1 MTKTTY
7 SSRCIRELIYDST
20 YFSSLYPESDYWR
33 PIAELRQP
41 IDSTLTIIFT
51 SSTHIYHTKR
61 SFDPIFYADEPRY
74 FEGFR
79 EPLYYNSDPRA
90 RVLACVDKSEVCS
103 PDGST
108 CWSMTAPHAPEK
120 KSSPYAYWL
129 MKWSLE
135 NSNTYNSI
143 KWRLGT
149 ALLAQESV
157 SQFVSLPLPSN
168 QWEIEA
174 SQLFATSL
182 ARIQYDALGIATG
195 EDRQRPGY
203 VEVTP
208 DEAKGHLCEI
218 YKFKS
223 PEYTNINLVA
233 FIGLNLLAI
242 AIIIL
247 SLNASTIG
255 LLPKS
260 EKDEKASTRTLVIG
274 FLVNKTVDLIFLII
288 TGVWSSI
295 KIICRKSKECY
306 RNRKARHGDNS
317 SSAGPGN

>member
-1 MTKTTY
+1 MFV
-7 SSRCIRELIYDST
+7 SSI
-20 YFSSLYPESDYWR
+20 
-33 PIAELRQP
+33 
-41 IDSTLTIIFT
+41 
-51 SSTHIYHTKR
+51 HIYHTER
-61 SFDPIFYADEPRY
+61 SFDPIFYANEPRY
-74 FEGFR
+74 FEGSR
-79 EPLYYNSDPRA
+79 APLYYNSDPRA

-103 PDGST
+103 PDGNT
-108 CWSMTAPHAPEK
+108 CWSMTAPVPEK
-120 KSSPYAYWL
+120 VSSSAAYWL

-135 NSNTYNSI
+135 NSNIYESI

-168 QWEIEA
+168 QWQLEA
-174 SQLFATSL
+174 RQLFATSL

-208 DEAKGHLCEI
+208 DEASGSLCGI

-223 PEYTNINLVA
+223 PDYTNINLVA

-260 EKDEKASTRTLVIG
+260 EADEKASTRTLVIG
-274 FLVNKTVDLIFLII
+274 FLLNQIVDLIFFII
-288 TGVWSSI
+288 TGICAVIRLSI
-295 KIICRKSKECY
+295 ARICTVVELLCRKSKECY
-306 RNRKARHGDNS
+306 TDRKAGHSVNLGH
-317 SSAGPGN
+317 AGRRN

>member
-1 MTKTTY
+1 M
-7 SSRCIRELIYDST
+7 
-20 YFSSLYPESDYWR
+20 FV
-33 PIAELRQP
+33 
-41 IDSTLTIIFT
+41 
-51 SSTHIYHTKR
+51 SSTHIYHTER

-74 FEGFR
+74 FEGLRAPF
-79 EPLYYNSDPRA
+79 YYNSDPRA
-90 RVLACVDKSEVCS
+90 RVLACVDKSAVCS
-103 PDGST
+103 PDGNI
-108 CWSMTAPHAPEK
+108 CWSMTATVPETV
-120 KSSPYAYWL
+120 SSSAEYWL

-135 NSNTYNSI
+135 KSNIYDSV

-149 ALLAQESV
+149 ALLAQERV
-157 SQFVSLPLPSN
+157 SQYTSLPLPSN
-168 QWEIEA
+168 QWQIEA

-208 DEAKGHLCEI
+208 DEARGNLCGK

-223 PEYTNINLVA
+223 PDYTNINLVA

-242 AIIIL
+242 AIVIL

-260 EKDEKASTRTLVIG
+260 EADEDASTKTLVIG
-274 FLVNKTVDLIFLII
+274 FVVNQIVDLVFLLIKGIWTIIRLSI
-288 TGVWSSI
+288 TGIWTVIKLSVPRVWTAIKLSI
-295 KIICRKSKECY
+295 TSIWTFINFVGRKSKEWY
-306 RNRKARHGDNS
+306 GNRKAWQRRT
-317 SSAGPGN
+317 

>member
-1 MTKTTY
+1 M
-7 SSRCIRELIYDST
+7 E
-20 YFSSLYPESDYWR
+20 
-33 PIAELRQP
+33 
-41 IDSTLTIIFT
+41 
-51 SSTHIYHTKR
+51 R
-61 SFDPIFYADEPRY
+61 SFDPIFYANKPHY

-79 EPLYYNSDPRA
+79 APFFYNSDPRA

-103 PDGST
+103 PDGNT
-108 CWSMTAPHAPEK
+108 CWSMTAPVPEK
-120 KSSPYAYWL
+120 VSSPATYWL

-135 NSNTYNSI
+135 NSNIYDSI

-157 SQFVSLPLPSN
+157 SQYVSLPLPSN
-168 QWEIEA
+168 QWQIEA

-182 ARIQYDALGIATG
+182 ARIQYDALSIAMG

-208 DEAKGHLCEI
+208 VEARGDLCGK

-223 PEYTNINLVA
+223 PDYTNVNLVA

-260 EKDEKASTRTLVIG
+260 EADEKASTRTLVVG
-274 FLVNKTVDLIFLII
+274 FLVNRIVDLIFFLIAGI
-288 TGVWSSI
+288 WTFMKLSI
-295 KIICRKSKECY
+295 IGIWTFVKFVGRKSKECY
-306 RNRKARHGDNS
+306 KDRKARHGFKPG
-317 SSAGPGN
+317 SARCRN

>member
-1 MTKTTY
+1 MF
-7 SSRCIRELIYDST
+7 I
-20 YFSSLYPESDYWR
+20 
-33 PIAELRQP
+33 
-41 IDSTLTIIFT
+41 
-51 SSTHIYHTKR
+51 SSTHIYHTDR

-74 FEGFR
+74 FEGLR
-79 EPLYYNSDPRA
+79 DPLYYNSDPRA

-103 PDGST
+103 PDGQH
-108 CWSMTAPHAPEK
+108 CWSMTAILPEQV
-120 KSSPYAYWL
+120 SLPRAYWL

-135 NSNTYNSI
+135 NSNIYDSI

-168 QWEIEA
+168 QWQIEA

-182 ARIQYDALGIATG
+182 ARIQYDALSIATG

-203 VEVTP
+203 KEATP
-208 DEAKGHLCEI
+208 DEARGQLCGI
-218 YKFKS
+218 YKFRT
-223 PEYTNINLVA
+223 PDYTNVNLVA

-247 SLNASTIG
+247 SLNASTIR

-274 FLVNKTVDLIFLII
+274 FLVNKTIDLVFL
-288 TGVWSSI
+288 SI
-295 KIICRKSKECY
+295 AGIWTFIKLVCCKLKECY
-306 RNRKARHGDNS
+306 KDLKARQWGQFWQRRT
-317 SSAGPGN
+317 

>member
-1 MTKTTY
+1 M
-7 SSRCIRELIYDST
+7 
-20 YFSSLYPESDYWR
+20 FV
-33 PIAELRQP
+33 
-41 IDSTLTIIFT
+41 
-51 SSTHIYHTKR
+51 SSTHIYHTER
-61 SFDPIFYADEPRY
+61 SFDPIFYADEPHY

-79 EPLYYNSDPRA
+79 APFYYNSDPRA

-103 PDGST
+103 PDGNT
-108 CWSMTAPHAPEK
+108 CWSMTAPVLEEV
-120 KSSPYAYWL
+120 SSPAAYWL

-135 NSNTYNSI
+135 NSNIYDSI

-157 SQFVSLPLPSN
+157 SQYVSLPLPSN
-168 QWEIEA
+168 QWQLEA

-182 ARIQYDALGIATG
+182 ARIQYDALDIATG
-195 EDRQRPGY
+195 EDRKRPGY

-208 DEAKGHLCEI
+208 DEARGNLCGI

-223 PEYTNINLVA
+223 LDYTNINLIA
-233 FIGLNLLAI
+233 FIGLNILAI

-260 EKDEKASTRTLVIG
+260 QADEKASTRTLVIG
-274 FLVNKTVDLIFLII
+274 FIVNQIVDLIFLLIAGIWTFIKLSI
-288 TGVWSSI
+288 TGIWTSI
-295 KIICRKSKECY
+295 KFVGRKSKECY
-306 RNRKARHGDNS
+306 KDRKARHGVDLGR
-317 SSAGPGN
+317 AGPRN